1 VKYAWTL
8 AALAVATLVVLLVL
22 DRRDRVPPQRAPVA
36 AEAVERHPSK
46 ASSGKASPADQ
57 TNAGEQREVLPD
69 DAPRGAERLVSQGRV
84 VYEDGAPSV
93 GIVLN
98 LAVARP
104 LKTRVW
110 RNGDYPAKTIWLVT
124 LVVSTQTGPNG
135 EFSFP
140 PVAMAAR
147 TLRWLYTYRDS
158 PAFVLQQYAAEVRAA
173 RRVKISGA
181 LRDANGEFK
190 EFYPFGAQL
199 GQPEDYQTRVAEEY
213 DSFVSEHMDM
223 RLDPQARTESE
234 TTEDGRFELQLVS
247 GRNTFFF
254 GEGREDGTLDIV
266 VPNRD
271 ANLGDIT
278 IPPKQMAK
286 PPVPR
291 PVHGLVVN
299 VAGQPHAG
307 AEVRLWAGTV
317 GAPSHVG
324 RTNAKGE
331 FRFER
336 IESEQAVLWA
346 ISRSRPHVILP
357 EQCSGIVRLPCNTPV
372 VLRAPHPDEYY
383 WMTPQVRGFFLFV
396 REGVFLDRSGGRLDP
411 PDEVGLPVGRYHIAV
426 VNGHS
431 ILEGPLVVKKGG
443 EGVLRWEDLTDT
455 TWQQ

>member
-1 VKYAWTL
+1 VRYAWTF
-8 AALAVATLVVLLVL
+8 AALAVATLVVLALTQL
-22 DRRDRVPPQRAPVA
+22 GGGRGPQRAAVT
-36 AEAVERHPSK
+36 AEDARRHRPN
-46 ASSGKASPADQ
+46 ASSGKASTPAED
-57 TNAGEQREVLPD
+57 APREEALPD
-69 DAPRGAERLVSQGRV
+69 DAPREAERLVSQGRLL
-84 VYEDGAPSV
+84 YEDGAPAV
-93 GIVLN
+93 DVVLN
-98 LAVARP
+98 LAVGRP

-124 LVVSTQTGPNG
+124 LVVSTKTGPKG

-140 PVAMAAR
+140 PVAMPAR
-147 TLRWLYTYRDS
+147 TLRWLYTYRNS

-173 RRVKISGA
+173 RRVKIRGA
-181 LRDANGEFK
+181 LRDAKGGLK

-199 GQPEDYQTRVAEEY
+199 GQPEDYQTRVAEEF

-223 RLDPQARTESE
+223 KLDPQARVESE
-234 TTEDGRFELQLVS
+234 TSEDGRFELRLVS

-254 GEGREDGTLDIV
+254 GEGREDGTLSLEI
-266 VPNRD
+266 PNRD
-271 ANLGDIT
+271 ADLGDIT

-286 PPVPR
+286 PPVPTSL
-291 PVHGLVVN
+291 HGLVLN

-336 IESEQAVLWA
+336 IASEQAVLWA
-346 ISRSRPHVILP
+346 ISTSRPHVILP

-372 VLRAPHPDEYY
+372 VLCAPHPDEYY
-383 WMTPQVRGFFLFV
+383 WLTPEVRGFFLFV

-426 VNGHS
+426 VDGHS

-443 EGVLRWEDLTDT
+443 KGVLKYKDLTDT